1 MRARIDHLT
10 SAAGDAFEPDFIG
23 ECEITVRREGHSRA
37 RHTFSV
43 GDRIIG
49 RLRWIGMRRAVYE
62 CETGSFDI
70 AVGPLGKR
78 ISAICQEN
86 TESQLIERSRANPN
100 KADLRVEM
108 AEGDNFRLIRLLD
121 SRLRSEQSFVV
132 NKKFYNSQLL
142 VFRFTTGMRSQTTV
156 RVHVTHTMKW
166 ESRFLHRLLVLVV
179 CRIILERRQ
188 AGAQRVR
195 VKEKKASHSFSASA
209 RVRDRKR
216 IY

>member
-1 MRARIDHLT
+1 MYARIDHLL

-23 ECEITVRREGHSRA
+23 ECEIKVCREGHSRA
-37 RHTFSV
+37 RHTFMV
-43 GDRIIG
+43 GKRVIG

-62 CETGSFDI
+62 GEGGPYDI
-70 AVGPLGKR
+70 VVGPLGKR
-78 ISAICQEN
+78 ISAISQDN
-86 TESQLIERSRANPN
+86 TESHLVERSRANPN

-108 AEGDNFRLIRLLD
+108 AEGDNFRLVRLLD

-142 VFRFTTGMRSQTTV
+142 VFGFNTGVRSQTTV
-156 RVHVTHTMKW
+156 RVQVQHTMKW
-166 ESRFLHRLLVLVV
+166 EARFLHRLLALVV

-188 AGAQRVR
+188 TGSHRVR
-195 VKEKKASHSFSASA
+195 VKEKKSTHSFASSA

-216 IY
+216 VY

>member
-1 MRARIDHLT
+1 MRATINHLV
-10 SAAGDAFEPDFIG
+10 SAAGDVFEPDFIG
-23 ECEITVRREGHSRA
+23 ECEIKVRREGHSRA

-43 GDRIIG
+43 GKRIIG

-62 CETGSFDI
+62 GDGGTFDI
-70 AVGPLGKR
+70 IVGPLGKR
-78 ISAICQEN
+78 ISAICPQN
-86 TESQLIERSRANPN
+86 TESQLVERSRANPHR
-100 KADLRVEM
+100 AGIRVEM
-108 AEGDNFRLIRLLD
+108 AEGDNFRIVRSLD

-142 VFRFTTGMRSQTTV
+142 VFRFTTGVRSQTTV
-156 RVHVTHTMKW
+156 RVNVTQTMKW
-166 ESRFLHRLLVLVV
+166 EARFLHRLLALVV

-195 VKEKKASHSFSASA
+195 VKEKQQPQGFSSSA
-209 RVRDRKR
+209 RVRNRKR